1 LDQIP
6 NEISVQS
13 VVDTE
18 SLMAN
23 GQDSLEGPG
32 GERMNSVR
40 EDAEGAIHYLTS
52 TSLKSAVLLERA
64 WQVSGLPFSFEHHD
78 LYREVAAAS
87 QCVLV
92 EITRPEAGGLEHLLF
107 ATRTPGLSD
116 DEYLGCIESPGVRT

>member
-1 LDQIP
+1 MSCPAESHSRQNPGDKALDQIP

-78 LYREVAAAS
+78 LYREVAA
-87 QCVLV
+87 
-92 EITRPEAGGLEHLLF
+92 
-107 ATRTPGLSD
+107 
-116 DEYLGCIESPGVRT
+116 